1 MPPWPSIIEPQSFT
15 PRSRLMADI
24 TSPPKKPMR
33 QMVSDIS
40 AACHGL
46 KGVAQ

>member
-1 MPPWPSIIEPQSFT
+1 MPPWPSIMVPQSWT

-24 TSPPKKPMR
+24 TSPPKKPIM
-33 QMVSDIS
+33 QTVNTIS
-40 AACHGL
+40 AACPGL